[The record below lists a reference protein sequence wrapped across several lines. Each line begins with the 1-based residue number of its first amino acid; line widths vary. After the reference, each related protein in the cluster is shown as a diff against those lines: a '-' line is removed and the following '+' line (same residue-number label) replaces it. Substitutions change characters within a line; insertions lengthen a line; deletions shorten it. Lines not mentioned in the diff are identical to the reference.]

1 MIKTREDYEKEIKE
15 ILQHVD
21 EPLYG
26 GEPKADG
33 EKSPTYLY
41 YESIFNSALDLA
53 ELFKTQRHT
62 RTTAEQTLGV
72 FNRIISNQTILET
85 EEPTQPQDKVELDE
99 SMRE

>member
-1 MIKTREDYEKEIKE
+1 MIKTREDYEKEIKQ

-41 YESIFNSALDLA
+41 YESIFNAALDLA

-72 FNRIISNQTILET
+72 FNRIISNQTII
-85 EEPTQPQDKVELDE
+85 EEEDQAQPQDKVVIDE
-99 SMRE
+99 SRE